1 MGFAWTLGLEVLL
14 IFLDY
19 TPRPSKIQ
27 RKLWWDFGRN
37 NVKLLWYQKIEID
50 QVLRVRSWYKPVNHI
65 VDQLKKCIFYVFII
79 EDLYQKVRDVTI
91 YICVFIQKINKV
103 SFNILYGLSG
113 SIASLISLYFQS
125 ICPTIL
131 SLAKV
136 ISSFRS
142 SVALVGSSS
151 CWTKVC
157 I

>member
-91 YICVFIQKINKV
+91 YICVFIQKNQ
-103 SFNILYGLSG
+103 
-113 SIASLISLYFQS
+113 QS
-125 ICPTIL
+125 
-131 SLAKV
+131 
-136 ISSFRS
+136 
-142 SVALVGSSS
+142 
-151 CWTKVC
+151 
-157 I
+157 